1 MKNHQPTFCLLTF
14 TCGKKSP
21 RKAEVSPYLEVY
33 RSRLDTWLPE
43 AVVMVREGH
52 REVALR

>member
-1 MKNHQPTFCLLTF
+1 MKNHQPTFSSLTP
-14 TCGKKSP
+14 TCCKKSP

-33 RSRLDTWLPE
+33 RSRLDTWLSE